1 MNMITNEKQ
10 VSLLEREAAA
20 RLMLA
25 QARQLE
31 LQNELTQLELE
42 EKRAAL
48 KMQEAERIS
57 ASTYAKQSP
66 ADVYYA
72 WRAMGEPRGLNMA
85 QTLQNAHIMRGGKLS
100 EHAALQWGDV
110 ERSGLLEDLR
120 VVERSAN
127 AVVLDIKR
135 KGRSPQRISW
145 TMADAQRAGL
155 ANSNTWR
162 QYPARMLEARAKTE
176 AATLIFSDIT
186 TGSGGSGA
194 NTYSTEEAA
203 FFQGEDTDA
212 LAAVVGL
219 PELAP
224 GEAPSAPPAPQRP
237 SSPPAP
243 SAPPRPSAPAGPP
256 EHIKLRLEQIL
267 GERKIPMET
276 AMLYLRGAGVAPPR
290 DYEALTRLVD
300 EHFSLDGPFYEAHPV
315 LLPGEVE

>member
-120 VVERSAN
+120 VVE
-127 AVVLDIKR
+127 
-135 KGRSPQRISW
+135 QR
-145 TMADAQRAGL
+145 QCGG
-155 ANSNTWR
+155 
-162 QYPARMLEARAKTE
+162 ARHQAARALTP
-176 AATLIFSDIT
+176 AHQLDYAGCSAR
-186 TGSGGSGA
+186 GPR
-194 NTYSTEEAA
+194 
-203 FFQGEDTDA
+203 QQQH
-212 LAAVVGL
+212 
-219 PELAP
+219 LAP
-224 GEAPSAPPAPQRP
+224 VPCPDA
-237 SSPPAP
+237 
-243 SAPPRPSAPAGPP
+243 
-256 EHIKLRLEQIL
+256 
-267 GERKIPMET
+267 
-276 AMLYLRGAGVAPPR
+276 RGAR
-290 DYEALTRLVD
+290 
-300 EHFSLDGPFYEAHPV
+300 
-315 LLPGEVE
+315 